1 MFLQVLKEL
10 HGGFRRIGVT
20 EIRSGNPLG
29 DDDWSSS
36 REVPKLGVAY
46 RCIRLGLSLRDDYG
60 DIGDAW
66 RGCFSQHSLRVATPE
81 ASRYLVCRV

>member
-20 EIRSGNPLG
+20 EIRSGNPL

-36 REVPKLGVAY
+36 REVPKLGVPY
-46 RCIRLGLSLRDDYG
+46 SNGTKQLVTQIGSTQTGLG
-60 DIGDAW
+60 
-66 RGCFSQHSLRVATPE
+66 H
-81 ASRYLVCRV
+81 

>member
-36 REVPKLGVAY
+36 REVPKLGVPY
-46 RCIRLGLSLRDDYG
+46 RCVRLGLCLRDDDG
-60 DIGDAW
+60 GM
-66 RGCFSQHSLRVATPE
+66 RGGA
-81 ASRYLVCRV
+81 

>member
-10 HGGFRRIGVT
+10 HDESRRIGVT

-36 REVPKLGVAY
+36 REVPKLGVPY
-46 RCIRLGLSLRDDYG
+46 RCIRLGCAYALAVDDDG
-60 DIGDAW
+60 VFAAAPG
-66 RGCFSQHSLRVATPE
+66 GATS
-81 ASRYLVCRV
+81 ANTL